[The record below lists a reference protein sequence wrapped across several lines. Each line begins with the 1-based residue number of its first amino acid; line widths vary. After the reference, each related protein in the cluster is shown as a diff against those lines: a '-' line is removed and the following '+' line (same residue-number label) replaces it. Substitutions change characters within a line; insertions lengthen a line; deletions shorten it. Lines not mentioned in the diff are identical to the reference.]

1 MLLKGLLTL
10 LSLIDC
16 QQGPG
21 KEPGKTCE
29 SYLRTGMPAR
39 EVYAARVKCFLERI
53 RCTKAMLEVAHRFPE
68 HGVQLRS
75 ACLRGG
81 AQAQAFLCP

>member
-39 EVYAARVKCFLERI
+39 EVYAARVKLECFLVS
-53 RCTKAMLEVAHRFPE
+53 MH
-68 HGVQLRS
+68 
-75 ACLRGG
+75 
-81 AQAQAFLCP
+81 